1 MKYKITRAICGQQPS
16 IELTYEEYAHTLE
29 AKRNLW
35 IFLGIEEKL
44 DLLLQNY
51 AEYERTLLDLAL
63 HQMICRDLDWSSFR
77 ADIQLVNR
85 RLTNLF
91 SAARLYVDQIK
102 HDLGAV
108 YGQGSEMVSAI
119 KKELSKQYD
128 ASLGYRAMEAI
139 RNHIQHRSLVVHRM
153 SYPSR
158 LENPKVPGGRV
169 RYSIVPSLD
178 TAELEKDR
186 DVKGSVLNELRDR
199 GRYVPLTPLVREYIE
214 GLAHIHEVLREMT
227 SADTSVWEAALENVQ
242 RRAVDVFGEN
252 LDGLSVVAKDEAG
265 RYPEIEAIFD
275 DMGRRRQSLVRRNCH
290 LERLANRYV
299 SGEADEHEA

>member
-1 MKYKITRAICGQQPS
+1 MKYKITRAVSGRQPS
-16 IELTYEEYAHTLE
+16 IELTHEEYSHILQ

-85 RLTNLF
+85 RLTNLL

-102 HDLGAV
+102 HDLGAI
-108 YGQGSEMVSAI
+108 YGQDSAMVSRI
-119 KKELSKQYD
+119 KEELSKQYD
-128 ASLGYRAMEAI
+128 ASLGYRAMETI

-153 SYPSR
+153 SYPSK

-169 RYSIVPSLD
+169 RFGIVPSLD
-178 TAELEKDR
+178 TTELEEDS
-186 DVKGSVLNELRDR
+186 DLKGTVLNDLKDR

-214 GLAHIHEVLREMT
+214 GLAHVHEVLREMT
-227 SADTSVWEAALENVQ
+227 SADTSEWEAALESVEK
-242 RRAVDVFGEN
+242 RAGAVFAEH
-252 LDGLSVVAKDEAG
+252 LDGLSIVTEDEVG
-265 RYPEIEAIFD
+265 RHPEIEAIFND
-275 DMGRRRQSLVRRNCH
+275 IGRRRQSLVRRNCH
-290 LERLANRYV
+290 LQRLSNRYV
-299 SGEADEHEA
+299 SGEADERDA